1 MAETTTTPH
10 PQDAAPARPRWQRLL
25 IRPETMT
32 FTLLVLGVFAGGLL
46 SPFFLD
52 INYILRSFTLY
63 SEFAIVALVL
73 TMVIIAGEIDLSP
86 AANMALSACIFAWL
100 QQAGVPIPLAVAAGL
115 FSGLVM
121 GAINGFFVIGLQLP
135 SIIVTIGTLTLYR
148 GLAQIIAGD
157 KSIRVP
163 EWFIGVD
170 KVMIA
175 GVPLPV
181 VLFLLLAIVLAV
193 VLGGTIFGR
202 QIYQIGTNEVAAR
215 HSGIQSARIKL
226 GLFLLIGL
234 VAAIAGI
241 MTASRLG
248 SVRYDLG
255 IGGELQMVLMAMLG
269 GTYIFG
275 GRGTILG
282 TFLAAWLLVI
292 VSTGMIVANVLP
304 AVQLV
309 VLGILLI
316 VSIIATNFIYSA
328 PKGSGHIRRPT
339 ATTGGNEVLKKT
351 LIAGLALGLAAMV
364 TSAIAAD
371 PIKIVYIGKNTR
383 QPVFRLDHWRF

>member
-1 MAETTTTPH
+1 MSAADTSSRNIAGRE
-10 PQDAAPARPRWQRLL
+10 AAPPRPLL
-25 IRPETMT
+25 HSILVRPETMT
-32 FTLLVLGVFAGGLL
+32 LILLILGIFAGGLL

-63 SEFAIVALVL
+63 SEFAMVALVL

-100 QQAGVPIPLAVAAGL
+100 QQAGVPIPAAVAVGL
-115 FSGLVM
+115 ASGLAM
-121 GAINGFFVIGLQLP
+121 GALNAFMVIGLQLP

-148 GLAQIIAGD
+148 GLAQVIAGD

-170 KVMIA
+170 RIMVA
-175 GVPLPV
+175 GIPLPV
-181 VLFLLLAIVLAV
+181 VLFVIVALV
-193 VLGGTIFGR
+193 LGIVLGGTIFGR
-202 QIYQIGTNEVAAR
+202 QIYQVGTSEVAAR
-215 HSGIQSARIKL
+215 HAGIRAARIKL
-226 GLFLLIGL
+226 VLFLLVGF
-234 VAAIAGI
+234 VAATAGI

-255 IGGELQMVLMAMLG
+255 LGGELQMVLMAMLG

-309 VLGILLI
+309 VLGALLI
-316 VSIIATNFIYSA
+316 VSIIATNFIYS
-328 PKGSGHIRRPT
+328 RTQR
-339 ATTGGNEVLKKT
+339 
-351 LIAGLALGLAAMV
+351 
-364 TSAIAAD
+364 
-371 PIKIVYIGKNTR
+371 
-383 QPVFRLDHWRF
+383 

>member
-1 MAETTTTPH
+1 MSTTKT
-10 PQDAAPARPRWQRLL
+10 AAPAQADISPVRPRWQTLL

-32 FTLLVLGVFAGGLL
+32 FMLLVVGVFAGSLL

-52 INYILRSFTLY
+52 LSYILRSFTLY
-63 SEFAIVALVL
+63 SELAIVALVL

-86 AANMALSACIFAWL
+86 AANMALSACIFAWA
-100 QQAGVPIPLAVAAGL
+100 QASGVPIPLAMVVGL
-115 FSGLVM
+115 LSGLAM
-121 GAINGFFVIGLQLP
+121 GALNAFLVIGLQLP
-135 SIIVTIGTLTLYR
+135 SIIVTIGTLTLFR
-148 GLAQIIAGD
+148 GLAQVLAGD

-170 KVMIA
+170 KIMLA
-175 GVPLPV
+175 GIPLPV
-181 VLFLLLAIVLAV
+181 VLFIVLAIGLGI

-202 QIYQIGTNEVAAR
+202 NIYQIGTNEVAAR
-215 HSGIQSARIKL
+215 HAGIRSARIKSS
-226 GLFLLIGL
+226 LFLLVGL
-234 VAAIAGI
+234 VASVAGI

-248 SVRYDLG
+248 SVRYD
-255 IGGELQMVLMAMLG
+255 IAAGGELQMVLMAMLG

-309 VLGILLI
+309 VLGGLLI
-316 VSIIATNFIYSA
+316 VAIIATNLIYS
-328 PKGSGHIRRPT
+328 RTQR
-339 ATTGGNEVLKKT
+339 
-351 LIAGLALGLAAMV
+351 
-364 TSAIAAD
+364 
-371 PIKIVYIGKNTR
+371 
-383 QPVFRLDHWRF
+383 

>member
-1 MAETTTTPH
+1 MNTAPTTSTP
-10 PQDAAPARPRWQRLL
+10 PVQDAAPARPRWQALL

-32 FTLLVLGVFAGGLL
+32 FLLLVVGIYAGSQL

-63 SEFAIVALVL
+63 SELAIVALVL

-86 AANMALSACIFAWL
+86 AANMALSACIFAWA
-100 QQAGVPIPLAVAAGL
+100 QASGIPIPVAIVIGLAA
-115 FSGLVM
+115 GLVM
-121 GAINGFFVIGLQLP
+121 GLVNAVMVIRLQLP

-148 GLAQIIAGD
+148 GLAQVLAGD

-170 KVMIA
+170 KIMIL
-175 GVPLPV
+175 GIPLPV
-181 VLFLLLAIVLAV
+181 VLFIVLAIVLGI

-202 QIYQIGTNEVAAR
+202 NIYQIGTNEVAAR
-215 HSGIQSARIKL
+215 HAGIRSARIKF
-226 GLFLLIGL
+226 GLFLLIGF
-234 VAAIAGI
+234 VSAVAGI

-248 SVRYDLG
+248 SVRYDLAL
-255 IGGELQMVLMAMLG
+255 GGELQMVLMAMLG

-309 VLGILLI
+309 VLGSLLI
-316 VSIIATNFIYSA
+316 VAIIATNLIYS
-328 PKGSGHIRRPT
+328 RTQR
-339 ATTGGNEVLKKT
+339 
-351 LIAGLALGLAAMV
+351 
-364 TSAIAAD
+364 
-371 PIKIVYIGKNTR
+371 
-383 QPVFRLDHWRF
+383 